1 MFWMAALFS
10 GLALVFVKV
19 GVMSV
24 TIKLLGLAL
33 SAVILVAIVLGGV
46 LLWKSIKN

>member
-1 MFWMAALFS
+1 
-10 GLALVFVKV
+10 
-19 GVMSV
+19 V